1 MWKSSIKSW
10 SKRISMTNL
19 TAEIVEALTNHH
31 HLALATIVS
40 RNGSAPR
47 TAGARMIIRADGNI
61 SGTIGGGLLEA
72 QCIKTAS
79 EVFITHAAV
88 LKEFH
93 LTGKDA
99 ASSDMICGGIQE
111 ALIEF
116 LDAEDTDLLT
126 SFQAALQYEQTRQR
140 SWWII
145 ELPINGKGI
154 TRRIPRWFAGA
165 DGKITAHAGICTD
178 TTIQFPSGEPSTSL
192 NGQPAYILMEV
203 DKVSSHVDLPHEPQ
217 VFTVSS
223 KRFYIE
229 PLSHYGTVYIFG
241 AGHVSQKL
249 ASLTS
254 MVGFRTVVLDD
265 RAEFANQNRFPTAHE
280 IMVLRE
286 NLDALREIN
295 LDRDSYIVIVT
306 RGHVHDKVILE
317 QALGTNAVYIG
328 MIGSKRKREEIYRAL
343 ESQGISRGRLA
354 QVHSPIG
361 LPIESESPEEIAVSI
376 TAELIQC
383 RARYIARKS

>member
-1 MWKSSIKSW
+1 
-10 SKRISMTNL
+10 MTSL
-19 TAEIVEALTNHH
+19 IAEIVDGLENYHH
-31 HLALATIVS
+31 QVLATIVS

-47 TAGARMIIRADGNI
+47 TAGARMVIRVDGTI

-72 QCIKTAS
+72 QCIEIAAD
-79 EVFITHAAV
+79 VFRTHAAI

-99 ASSDMICGGIQE
+99 AGSDMICGGIQE

-116 LDAEDTDLLT
+116 LDAEDADLLT
-126 SFQAALQYEQTRQR
+126 SFQAALHYEQTRQR
-140 SWWII
+140 GWWII
-145 ELPINGKGI
+145 QLPISGEDS
-154 TRRIPRWFAGA
+154 TRLPRWFAGA
-165 DGKITAHAGICTD
+165 DGSITARAGLNIG
-178 TTIQFPSGEPSTSL
+178 TTIQLPSGQLLTSL
-192 NGQPAYILMEV
+192 NGQPPYILMEV
-203 DKVSSHVDLPHEPQ
+203 DKAISHVDLPHEPQ
-217 VFTVSS
+217 VFTVGI
-223 KRFYIE
+223 KRIYVE

-249 ASLTS
+249 ALLTS

-265 RAEFANQNRFPTAHE
+265 RAEFANQKRFPTAHE
-280 IMVLRE
+280 IVVLRE
-286 NLDALREIN
+286 NQDALREII
-295 LDRDSYIVIVT
+295 LDPDSYIVIVT
-306 RGHVHDKVILE
+306 RGHVHDKVILQ
-317 QALGTNAVYIG
+317 QALETNAVYIG

-343 ESQGISRGRLA
+343 EHQGISRERLA

-376 TAELIQC
+376 TAELIQS